1 MIMNLYYKYTHIWHM
16 DEQNIIDSFVWLSC
30 LTNVSENNQWQ
41 KIGNIGVG
49 LWLGKIHR
57 RLLRMTGRL
66 YGFDPIAA
74 IAFVHYV
81 CHLGFPIWLH
91 WNPIKYIYNY
101 TYNHHQLWYT
111 VWTTVASWLYESPKV
126 TSSNCLCVGPRSQVQ
141 VSLVSSWN
149 YVAGCFGMFHLNP
162 YWVPIIPSTAESTNQ
177 VISAYCCVGEHVA
190 FISLVLRSDDP
201 TFQNW
206 INNNMQHM

>member
-1 MIMNLYYKYTHIWHM
+1 MSDLFLVVIHTRLYNSHGFCFFESGVDIACIYIYIVYIYILHTLAYKMIMNLYYKYTHIWHM

-91 WNPIKYIYNY
+91 WNPIKYIY
-101 TYNHHQLWYT
+101 
-111 VWTTVASWLYESPKV
+111 
-126 TSSNCLCVGPRSQVQ
+126 
-141 VSLVSSWN
+141 
-149 YVAGCFGMFHLNP
+149 
-162 YWVPIIPSTAESTNQ
+162 I
-177 VISAYCCVGEHVA
+177 
-190 FISLVLRSDDP
+190 
-201 TFQNW
+201 
-206 INNNMQHM
+206 